1 MTASI
6 NLKER
11 DVVGSAKRIFALIH
25 TNPKWGVI
33 EGMLNSMTAMR
44 KNTSKREIY
53 ITLKVGNS
61 CDTQWEDYGTGIT
74 NYEYLEGKMGYDATT
89 EEYHVNQKDPEYLNK
104 MRIGINSIA
113 NLSKSGI
120 VEFHSVTLDKEGRP
134 NGLIATYVLDKT
146 TGVGAWQVPAEHPD
160 PTTA

>member
-44 KNTSKREIY
+44 NNTSKKEIY

-61 CDTQWEDYGTGIT
+61 CDTQWEDYGTGIWKEKWDT
-74 NYEYLEGKMGYDATT
+74 IGAMITMRF
-89 EEYHVNQKDPEYLNK
+89 LN
-104 MRIGINSIA
+104 S
-113 NLSKSGI
+113 NLSNSKAS
-120 VEFHSVTLDKEGRP
+120 
-134 NGLIATYVLDKT
+134 
-146 TGVGAWQVPAEHPD
+146 
-160 PTTA
+160 